1 MVGAVL
7 CGISRIIELSTAYG
21 DQITK
26 EEDSVDGPIIGAP
39 FEIGRV
45 RIKNRMLRSSIS
57 GRIDNFDGSGSEW
70 RINFE
75 KTFAKGG
82 VGAIISS
89 HVPVHVGGRV
99 LPNYAFIDT
108 DDKIDFWR
116 RLKLSLPN
124 DCPYFLQLSY
134 SGRQRDLGGI
144 ENLDKPPFNHRDL
157 RPWAP
162 TERPDFFNGLRGRR
176 MSVEQIRELVAM
188 FVAGA
193 RRAIE
198 AGIDGLE
205 LHSGNGYVFTQFI
218 SSAINDRNDEYGGS
232 LKNRFRFWREVIDG
246 IRAQSATRDMPLIAK
261 LSVREGDDAVYPWR
275 LPGNTIEDAIQVA
288 KWCVDAG
295 ANAIH
300 VTAGTIFPHPWNPA
314 GYLPADF
321 VPRTY
326 KTLIDSGT
334 KTWLTYLAFRYRPTR
349 AIARMLW
356 ERTNRHH
363 LYDNLFDFVRGRP
376 RPRTGKKSAARSLE
390 GVNSEAAHA
399 IRTAI
404 TDPAIKV
411 LCTGAFQTLGGIR
424 RVILNG
430 DCDAV
435 TMVRPLIANPCL
447 PLFILKAEED
457 GLTDYESPEPCS
469 LCNRCLLAAP
479 EFPVGCLDERRYEAR
494 FPDPIERYEE
504 MMRQLFSLYKD
515 HCCCSE
521 IMDLRSNR
529 DLSDL

>member
-1 MVGAVL
+1 MADPVV
-7 CGISRIIELSTAYG
+7 
-21 DQITK
+21 
-26 EEDSVDGPIIGAP
+26 GAP
-39 FEIGRV
+39 FDIGRV
-45 RIKNRMLRSSIS
+45 HIPNRMLRSSIS

-75 KTFAKGG
+75 KAFAAGG
-82 VGAIISS
+82 IGAIISS
-89 HVPVHVGGRV
+89 HVPVHYSGRV
-99 LPNYAFIDT
+99 LPNYAFIDA
-108 DDKIDFWR
+108 DDKVDFWR
-116 RLKLSLPN
+116 RLKASLPRN
-124 DCPYFLQLSY
+124 CPYFLQLSY

-144 ENLDKPPFNHRDL
+144 ENLDKPPFNQRDM

-162 TERPDFFNGLRGRR
+162 TEAPDFFNGLRGRR
-176 MSVEQIRELVAM
+176 MSVDQIKALVAM

-193 RRAIE
+193 RRAAD
-198 AGIDGLE
+198 AGLDGLE

-232 LKNRFRFWREVIDG
+232 LENRFRFWREVIEG
-246 IRAQSATRDMPLIAK
+246 IRAQPATRDMPLIAK

-275 LPGNTIEDAIQVA
+275 SPGNSIDDAVMVA
-288 KWCVDAG
+288 KWCVEAG
-295 ANAIH
+295 ADAIH

-334 KTWLTYLAFRYRPTR
+334 RTWRTYLAFRYAPTR

-363 LYDNLFDFVRGRP
+363 LYGSLFDYLRGRP
-376 RPRTGKKSAARSLE
+376 RPRKGEQSGARRLEGTNSAAS
-390 GVNSEAAHA
+390 HA
-399 IRTAI
+399 IRDAI
-404 TDPAIKV
+404 KDRSIKV

-424 RVILNG
+424 RTILND

-435 TMVRPLIANPCL
+435 TMVRPLIANPDL
-447 PLFILKAEED
+447 PRCIVEAEKRD
-457 GLTDYESPEPCS
+457 LADYEASEPCS

-494 FPDPIERYEE
+494 FPDPLQRYEA
-504 MMRQLFSLYKD
+504 MMRELFALYNGRNANTD
-515 HCCCSE
+515 TGALPPDRGS
-521 IMDLRSNR
+521 SATPGP
-529 DLSDL
+529 